1 MRVFLKKIYSS
12 QGSVITTSEVF
23 FNSTQDV
30 PSYDDVAMTLLN
42 DTVTLNALNIT
53 SFKMNDTGMSDKA

>member
-1 MRVFLKKIYSS
+1 MRVFLKKMYSS

-30 PSYDDVAMTLLN
+30 PSYDYVAMTLLS

>member
-1 MRVFLKKIYSS
+1 MRVFLKKNYSS

-30 PSYDDVAMTLLN
+30 PSYDEVAMTLLN